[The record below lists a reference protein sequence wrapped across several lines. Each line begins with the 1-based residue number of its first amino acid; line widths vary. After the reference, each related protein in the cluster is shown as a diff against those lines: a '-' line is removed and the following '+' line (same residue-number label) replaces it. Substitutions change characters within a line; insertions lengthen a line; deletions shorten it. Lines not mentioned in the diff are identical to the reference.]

1 MFFVISCQ
9 SYFVHVLAYYQKH
22 LTDWTHWEKML
33 SCWTNEVKCF
43 AQLWLGDREYK
54 MISCLVM
61 GITVW
66 GYPSTDRDKF
76 QISSSQLLR
85 IFPRVI
91 FHQVRL
97 WYILLISSSKTL
109 IYFIIRA
116 SIVKIIAMKIF
127 KSFIG
132 IRKLECL
139 FQF

>member
-1 MFFVISCQ
+1 MFVVISCQ
-9 SYFVHVLAYYQKH
+9 SYFVHVLAYYQKN

-33 SCWTNEVKCF
+33 SCWTNEVWCF
-43 AQLWLGDREYK
+43 VQLWLGDREYK

>member
-9 SYFVHVLAYYQKH
+9 SYFVYVLAYYQKN
-22 LTDWTHWEKML
+22 LTDWTHWEKTL
-33 SCWTNEVKCF
+33 SCWTNEVWCF
-43 AQLWLGDREYK
+43 VQLWLGDREYK
-54 MISCLVM
+54 MISCLVV